1 MLDSDKLPQCIK
13 FIESNF
19 PNAKVLLNTPRKIYW
34 YIIASY
40 IDSDLYLRHSFS
52 LMKDYLNQYQYMRRI
67 LDRFTHIFN
76 SKEEHSNYSAE
87 FKKRFGSNENTFI
100 ILDEML
106 KKVQLPLPDSLL
118 QEEEDL
124 RLMERISVSSLE
136 AIIYLLLEH
145 YSGNR
150 YIQEDPPLPTKNLT
164 IPYDIAYIHSHPGQ
178 DFYIDLRTNDEAYR
192 YEDELL
198 NSSIQSLS
206 LKGKLYIVLN
216 NDFDSD
222 LIYTR
227 NLIYSIQEYKDCT
240 IIRYSTNVANQGVA
254 IKYYDGTT
262 SEESHP
268 LIYLV
273 PSKYRYLNEF
283 KIQEAFEVVF
293 GKSLELEAAIKV
305 KNKILEL
312 QDKCYRPGVPV
323 LSITRNGICCPAFAR
338 GGHGKTVYQMADLVE
353 FFYNEI
359 FHEILHVGEEK
370 HTKYVAFME
379 IIFFS
384 LTDTE
389 RKKISSFFHKMR

>member
-13 FIESNF
+13 FMESNF

-76 SKEEHSNYSAE
+76 SKEEHNNYSTE

-106 KKVQLPLPDSLL
+106 KKVRLPLPDSLVK
-118 QEEEDL
+118 EEKDL

-150 YIQEDPPLPTKNLT
+150 CIRGDPPLTTKSLT
-164 IPYDIAYIHSHPGQ
+164 IPYDFAYIHSHPGQ

-227 NLIYSIQEYKDCT
+227 NFIYSIQEYDDCT
-240 IIRYSTNVANQGVA
+240 IIKYSRNFANQSVA

-268 LIYLV
+268 LIHLV
-273 PSKYRYLNEF
+273 PSKYRYLHEF
-283 KIQEAFEVVF
+283 KIQKAFEDVF
-293 GKSLELEAAIKV
+293 CKSLELETAIKV

-312 QDKCYRPGVPV
+312 QDKDYRPGVPV
-323 LSITRNGICCPAFAR
+323 LSITRNGIRCPAFAR
-338 GGHGKTVYQMADLVE
+338 GGHGKTKYTMSDLVD

-359 FHEILHVGEEK
+359 FYKILHVGGEK
-370 HTKYVAFME
+370 NTKYVAFME
-379 IIFFS
+379 LIFFS
-384 LTDTE
+384 LTDSE
-389 RKKISSFFHKMR
+389 RKKISSLFYQI

>member
-13 FIESNF
+13 FMESHF

-40 IDSDLYLRHSFS
+40 IDSDFYLRFSFN
-52 LMKDYLNQYQYMRRI
+52 LMKDYLNQYQYIRKI
-67 LDRFTHIFN
+67 LDRFTHTFN
-76 SKEEHSNYSAE
+76 SKEEHGNYSTE

-118 QEEEDL
+118 QEEEEL

-164 IPYDIAYIHSHPGQ
+164 IPYDFAYIYSHPGQ
-178 DFYIDLRTNDEAYR
+178 DFYIDLRTYDEAYS

-268 LIYLV
+268 LIHLV
-273 PSKYRYLNEF
+273 PSKYRYLHEF
-283 KIQEAFEVVF
+283 KIQKAFEDVF
-293 GKSLELEAAIKV
+293 CKSLELETAIKV

-312 QDKCYRPGVPV
+312 QDKDYRPGVPV
-323 LSITRNGICCPAFAR
+323 LSITRNGIRCPAFAR
-338 GGHGKTVYQMADLVE
+338 GGHGKTKYTMSDLVD

-359 FHEILHVGEEK
+359 FDKILYVGGERG
-370 HTKYVAFME
+370 TKYVAFME
-379 IIFFS
+379 LIFFS
-384 LTDTE
+384 LTESE
-389 RKKISSFFHKMR
+389 RKKISSLFYQI